1 MKKKILSLA
10 IAAVT
15 FSSLSAFAQATTGTD
30 CSTPA
35 ATACCDNTKK
45 CCKEGKK
52 GHDDKKGRINPF
64 ANLNLTAEQQTKLDA
79 LRAEQQA
86 SREKARAEAKQK
98 MEARKQADKGKT
110 LTDAEKAARKA
121 ECDKAKADQKAE
133 REAARQAY
141 LDKVKAI
148 LTPEQYEQFTQDMAK
163 MHDSKGPRHGHMK
176 GHGKDGRKG
185 GKGHGPKG
193 KGPRGNKSQTATQQ

>member
-1 MKKKILSLA
+1 MKKKLLSLA

-30 CSTPA
+30 SSTTS
-35 ATACCDNTKK
+35 ATTCCDNTKK

-52 GHDDKKGRINPF
+52 GRGDKKGRCFNPF
-64 ANLNLTAEQQTKLDA
+64 ANLNLTAEQQTQLEA

-86 SREKARAEAKQK
+86 TRDKARAEAKQK
-98 MEARKQADKGKT
+98 MEARKQGDKKGKN
-110 LTDAEKAARKA
+110 LSDAEKAARKA
-121 ECDKAKADQKAE
+121 ELDASKAD
-133 REAARQAY
+133 RDAARQAY

-148 LTPEQYEQFTQDMAK
+148 LTPEQYEQFTQNMAK
-163 MHDSKGPRHGHMK
+163 MHDSKGHRDGKK
-176 GHGKDGRKG
+176 GRGKDGRKGDRKG

-193 KGPRGNKSQTATQQ
+193 KGPRGNKQQ